1 MYILIDTY
9 KQVNVGEPVVI
20 RSDNNGG
27 IGAFLIS
34 GEKIGYLAGAQPEG
48 CVDYYTI
55 AGSLYD
61 NRVLGQV
68 AIKCGKTVFLQTD
81 SKLLRRSVVPQ
92 RVEVAGYGMMV
103 CAR

>member
-1 MYILIDTY
+1 MYILIDTF

-27 IGAFLIS
+27 IGAFAIS
-34 GEKIGYLAGAQPEG
+34 GEKIGYLTGAQPEG
-48 CVDYYTI
+48 CVDYYSI

-68 AIKCGKTVFLQTD
+68 AIKCGNTAFLQTD
-81 SKLLRRSVVPQ
+81 SKLLRRASAPK
-92 RVEVAGYGMMV
+92 RMEVAGYGMMV